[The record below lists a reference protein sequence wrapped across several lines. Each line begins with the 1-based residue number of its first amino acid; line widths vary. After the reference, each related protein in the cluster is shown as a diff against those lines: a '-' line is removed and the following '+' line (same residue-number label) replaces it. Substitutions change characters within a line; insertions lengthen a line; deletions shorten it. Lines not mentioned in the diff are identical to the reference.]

1 MPVEPFRLAGDV
13 VQVAVPAWPASLPG
27 VDMAGFRGWT
37 ADPVELPVVPYP
49 AVTLFL
55 DFGDGLFVD
64 DAGGRTVHGSGIVG
78 LGATGVRGSGR
89 NIDLLQ
95 VRLSP
100 VLAYGVLGGAAAG
113 SEAVLALEECW
124 GRDLPKVRERL
135 RAARSW
141 DERFAL
147 AAGVVQR
154 RSSAGRA
161 VDPEVAFAW
170 ERITRSRGRIRIERL
185 AEETGWSRKR
195 LWARFRA
202 QVGSTPKQAARLVRF
217 DHAAHRLAAGHRA
230 GVVWADGGFVD
241 QSHLH
246 RETMAFTGL
255 TPTALADA
263 PWLAVDPVAWAK
275 PAHTRTQ

>member
-13 VQVAVPAWPASLPG
+13 VQVAVPAWPAGMPG

-64 DAGGRTVHGSGIVG
+64 DARGRQVNGSGIVG

-100 VLAYGVLGGAAAG
+100 VQAYAMLGGAAAG
-113 SEAVLALEECW
+113 AEPVLALEDCW
-124 GRDLPKVRERL
+124 GRDLPMLRERL

-141 DERFAL
+141 DERFAI
-147 AAGVVQR
+147 AADAVN
-154 RSSAGRA
+154 RSATAGRA
-161 VDPEVAFAW
+161 VDPEVGFAW
-170 ERITRSRGRIRIERL
+170 RRITRSRGRIRIERL

-202 QVGSTPKQAARLVRF
+202 QVGLTPKQAARLVRF
-217 DHAAHRLAAGHRA
+217 DHAAHRLAAGHHV
-230 GVVWADGGFVD
+230 GTVWADGGYAD
-241 QSHLH
+241 QSHLN
-246 RETMAFTGL
+246 RETQAFTGL
-255 TPTALADA
+255 TPAALAHA
-263 PWLAVDPVAWAK
+263 PWLAVDPVAWAA
-275 PAHTRTQ
+275 PAHTRPH